1 MGGIESQRSQLQDRI
16 VSQVIDL
23 RATNYMHWKRTHS
36 QKNTPPAL
44 ESRVRVTSHMT
55 LRLSFLSASS
65 FLSGHHWITELLT
78 KPPTTKFPLRHQPF
92 RHFCIL
98 KDESYNTAKM
108 PQEISDIK
116 NVSLLLLF
124 RNVDLEGTMLIENS
138 SLRFADARMLP
149 VRSH

>member
-1 MGGIESQRSQLQDRI
+1 MVFQI
-16 VSQVIDL
+16 IDL
-23 RATNYMHWKRTHS
+23 RAKNYMHSKRTHS
-36 QKNTPPAL
+36 QNTPPAL
-44 ESRVRVTSHMT
+44 DSRVTSHMT
-55 LRLSFLSASS
+55 LRLSFLSATS